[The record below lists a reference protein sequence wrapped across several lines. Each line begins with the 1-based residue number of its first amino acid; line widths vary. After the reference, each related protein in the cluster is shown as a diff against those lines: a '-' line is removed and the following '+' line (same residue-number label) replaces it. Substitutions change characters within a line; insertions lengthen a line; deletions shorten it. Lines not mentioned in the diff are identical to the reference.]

1 MNKVFV
7 WNEKE
12 YSDEDLKERFDGL
25 GKKREWDKECRIC
38 RYPKLL
44 HDRDKP
50 CLKPSAMD
58 KITDG
63 WKADLWET
71 WSEFKARM
79 DVIVSEYEDELEKD
93 RKSLEEEREERRIL
107 EEELEVYK
115 QVSEEMQEKQAG
127 NDFLKGMKDI
137 GDAISS
143 ALTKGNEN
151 LIKQLQGKPS

>member
-1 MNKVFV
+1 MEKVFK

-12 YSDEDLKERFDGL
+12 YSDEDLKERFNGL

-58 KITDG
+58 KTATDG

-79 DVIVSEYEDELEKD
+79 DVIVSEYEDEMERNREKF
-93 RKSLEEEREERRIL
+93 
-107 EEELEVYK
+107 EEELEAYR
-115 QVSEEMQEKQAG
+115 QDREEMHERQASNEFLIGIKQ
-127 NDFLKGMKDI
+127 MS
-137 GDAISS
+137 DAISG
-143 ALTKGNEN
+143 AMTKGNEN
-151 LIKQLQGKPS
+151 LIRQLQGRPNK